1 MPHLINNRDG
11 SDLEERMDT
20 SLPGA
25 SRGAGDMSVRRYRQD
40 ARTKFIHPSPT
51 GMAWAAASTEGL
63 LIMAF
68 RLNVPHPTCLPGGD
82 TRLQLVPR
90 LLYVPMLLRF
100 VGEHLD
106 KSPHLEFELLWVK
119 NLLMAH
125 G

>member
-51 GMAWAAASTEGL
+51 DMASAAASTEGL
-63 LIMAF
+63 LIYSLDEPVTF
-68 RLNVPHPTCLPGGD
+68 DPFDLSIDLTCFANQVTG
-82 TRLQLVPR
+82 
-90 LLYVPMLLRF
+90 
-100 VGEHLD
+100 HL
-106 KSPHLEFELLWVK
+106 
-119 NLLMAH
+119 
-125 G
+125 